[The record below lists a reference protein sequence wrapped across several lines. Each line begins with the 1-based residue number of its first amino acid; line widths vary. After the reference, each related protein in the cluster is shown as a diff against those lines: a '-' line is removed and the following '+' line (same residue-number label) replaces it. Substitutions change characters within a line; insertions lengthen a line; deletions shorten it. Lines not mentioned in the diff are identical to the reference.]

1 MCCMRPLSDIISY
14 GGGGSGG
21 GVHHPQVVGQP
32 RWSGSG
38 EEFKA
43 RLVIKLEEA
52 AIGR

>member
-1 MCCMRPLSDIISY
+1 MRPLSDIISY
-14 GGGGSGG
+14 GG